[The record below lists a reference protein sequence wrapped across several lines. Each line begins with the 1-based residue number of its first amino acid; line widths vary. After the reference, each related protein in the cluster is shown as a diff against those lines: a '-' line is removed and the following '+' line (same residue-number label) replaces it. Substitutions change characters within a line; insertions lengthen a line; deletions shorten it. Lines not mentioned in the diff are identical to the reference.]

1 MAAPG
6 AGAAF
11 LLTYGAE
18 RYIMEMPLEKR
29 GGCCLHNNEA
39 GGGDPCL
46 WRSSLRSRKG
56 VNTLLTLTSKEVRAM
71 PITISFVVF
80 GFTVR
85 IELFQTAAQKK
96 ASLKGKTAT
105 LQSDG
110 FEKK

>member
-1 MAAPG
+1 
-6 AGAAF
+6 
-11 LLTYGAE
+11 
-18 RYIMEMPLEKR
+18 
-29 GGCCLHNNEA
+29 
-39 GGGDPCL
+39 
-46 WRSSLRSRKG
+46 
-56 VNTLLTLTSKEVRAM
+56 M